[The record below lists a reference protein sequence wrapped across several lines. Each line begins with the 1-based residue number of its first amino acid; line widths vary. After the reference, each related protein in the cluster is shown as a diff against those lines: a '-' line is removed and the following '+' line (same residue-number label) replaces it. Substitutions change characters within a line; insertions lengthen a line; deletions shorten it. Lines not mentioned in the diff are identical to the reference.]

1 MLDYKPKR
9 LSYVIRR
16 EKLFCKEISQAGYA
30 WKEFDEKRLW
40 AEIFPKTGLKKFS
53 PVFFLSLK
61 KKGDEF
67 AKNPTD
73 KSENTAKLAML

>member
-1 MLDYKPKR
+1 MH
-9 LSYVIRR
+9 
-16 EKLFCKEISQAGYA
+16 EKSSMRKDFEQK
-30 WKEFDEKRLW
+30 F
-40 AEIFPKTGLKKFS
+40 FPKQDWKNFLQF
-53 PVFFLSLK
+53 FFLSLK